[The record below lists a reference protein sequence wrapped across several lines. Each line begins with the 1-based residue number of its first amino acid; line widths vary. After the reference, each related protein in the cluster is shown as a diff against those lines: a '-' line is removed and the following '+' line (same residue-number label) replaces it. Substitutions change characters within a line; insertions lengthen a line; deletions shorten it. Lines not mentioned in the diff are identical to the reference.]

1 MEKWF
6 VFDGETTNL
15 LKNAVFEINDLRC
28 GEGNFRRNW
37 VCCVPQRNGAPVE
50 TRFIVSP

>member
-6 VFDGETTNL
+6 VFDGATTNL

-37 VCCVPQRNGAPVE
+37 VRFAHIFDFAHCVR
-50 TRFIVSP
+50 I